1 MSKLLIFSDFNCS
14 VLSRYLEKSVDTT
27 QLIVEDLS
35 MNNPFYSLTKFDP
48 LKNKKLPIAL
58 IWSQPKEIF
67 PTFNEALQLK
77 KINVEQLKKE
87 VEDFT
92 KFIVK
97 NKYKFSTILIP
108 SIIHPFNDRG
118 LGLTDSKNNFGLY
131 TLLLKINFWMAELLF
146 NESDIF
152 ILQTNNWVKG
162 LNALNR
168 KNWYYSKNPFSN
180 EVFKIAA
187 NEIKEKFSI
196 LTSQT
201 KKLVILDLDDTL
213 WGGVVGDVGWEN
225 LRLGGH
231 DPIGEAYSEI
241 QMFFK
246 KIRQK
251 GIMLAICSKN
261 EEKTVSEAFA
271 KQSEMILHFDDFVTW
286 RINWLDKAKNIFD
299 IVNELNIGLDSVI
312 FIDDSISERLRIQ
325 EALPEVDTPELPE
338 DVTLRLDFLNKLIFF
353 DTLQLTE
360 EDRKRS
366 DIFVNKRKLINNEN
380 LADFDLWIKSLNIKI
395 EVEKIKLENY
405 ERSIQLL
412 NKTNQLNLS
421 TCRYSL
427 NELLQ
432 CLKRDNFYFWT
443 FKIVD
448 RTGNFGITG
457 LASMENISQKSYVRD
472 FVISCRVFGKNLDN
486 AMIYYLS
493 KMSKSFNSKELVFE
507 YLPTPKNLPTLHF
520 LQESKLVPN
529 DKNIFIHNTKKL
541 YPLVDSI
548 ELIQS

>member
-1 MSKLLIFSDFNCS
+1 
-14 VLSRYLEKSVDTT
+14 
-27 QLIVEDLS
+27 
-35 MNNPFYSLTKFDP
+35 
-48 LKNKKLPIAL
+48 
-58 IWSQPKEIF
+58 
-67 PTFNEALQLK
+67 
-77 KINVEQLKKE
+77 
-87 VEDFT
+87 
-92 KFIVK
+92 
-97 NKYKFSTILIP
+97 
-108 SIIHPFNDRG
+108 
-118 LGLTDSKNNFGLY
+118 
-131 TLLLKINFWMAELLF
+131 WMAELLF
-146 NESDIF
+146 SESDIF
-152 ILQTNNWVKG
+152 ILQTNNWIKG
-162 LNALNR
+162 LNAFNR

-187 NEIKEKFSI
+187 DEIKEKISI

-213 WGGVVGDVGWEN
+213 WGGVVGDIGWEN

-246 KIRQK
+246 KIKQK

-261 EEKTVSEAFA
+261 EEKTISEAFA
-271 KQSEMILHFDDFVTW
+271 KQSEMVLHFDDFVTW

-312 FIDDSISERLRIQ
+312 FIDDSISERIRIQ
-325 EALPEVDTPELPE
+325 EALPEVETPELPE
-338 DVTLRLDFLNKLIFF
+338 DVTLRLDYLNKLIFF

-366 DIFVNKRKLINNEN
+366 DIFVNKRKLINNKS
-380 LADFDLWIKSLNIKI
+380 LVDLDLWIKSLNIKI
-395 EVEKIKLENY
+395 EVEKIKPENY

-427 NELLQ
+427 TELLR

-443 FKIVD
+443 FKVID

-457 LASMENISQKSYVRD
+457 LASIENISRKSYVRD

-486 AMIYYLS
+486 AMIYHLS
-493 KMSKSFNSKELVFE
+493 KMSKKYNSKELIFE
-507 YLPTPKNLPTLHF
+507 YLPTSKNTPTLH
-520 LQESKLVPN
+520 LLKESKLITN
-529 DKNIFIHNTKKL
+529 DNVIFIHNTKEL

-548 ELIQS
+548 VLIQN